1 MLALQ
6 GPQVSRLQ
14 LLGAAL
20 DQSKDMVIVTEAQ
33 ASPVTGRRPIVYVN
47 QALLRHTGYSAAEML
62 GHSPSMLQG
71 PATDPAAVSRMSK
84 RLDQGL
90 PVYEKLLN
98 YRKDGSTYITE
109 LHITPFAGESG
120 EVTHFLSVQRDISE
134 RAALSQALEQK
145 TAFLETL
152 TEQLP
157 AAVYV
162 FVRHTDGRYS
172 YEFAT
177 SQFYKLFGFDAD
189 VPRVEQVLNAIH
201 PEDVQAVVDSIER
214 AHITAGQWQQRFR
227 VVDSENQSLRTLE
240 GRSFPVYAPNGE
252 SRWYGLLL
260 DVTDQVEMEQT
271 LTEAMFDHEATL
283 AAVPEK
289 LLELTADGVILHAHV
304 RGATLLGQDVNAVL
318 NRRIADLYKG
328 HIVTTFDKALQEA
341 ATQGESAT
349 HELHFVERGHRQY
362 RHLKV
367 VRKERAD
374 HNAAKRLSPTFI
386 ASIND
391 ITHNK
396 QTEKRVR
403 FLVEHDELTHLLN
416 RRGFQGRLNKAH
428 ALTRQAGK
436 AYALIFMDLD
446 HFKHLNDTHG
456 HRAGDAALR
465 EVARRL
471 RQQVSV
477 GDLVARLGGD
487 EFVVLMVRSS
497 PTEAHDDATALA
509 QQIHLAIQQP
519 LVLDELLFSMTCSI
533 GIAVADG
540 SVEDG
545 DDILRWAD
553 LAMYSVKED
562 GRNATRFFSEN
573 VHQGIIERIR
583 LEQALRHA
591 LDRQEL
597 QVVGQPIVDLHKKRL
612 GMECLLRW
620 QPAVGRWVSP
630 AEFIPIAEQTGLIVP
645 IGLWV
650 LEQACKTLQQWQSQ
664 PERVGWF
671 LAVNVSYAQIKQ
683 ADFVDRVATLLQRH
697 GIARGQLKLE
707 MTESLLQEDV
717 EGTIGKLKQLR
728 ALGVTISLDDFG
740 TGYSSLSCLLKL
752 PIDELKMDRSFV
764 LHSLEDPK
772 SATLARLIIQ
782 TAQALGLDVIAEG
795 VETEEQQRFLQD
807 LGCQRFQGY
816 LFGRPA
822 PLG

>member
-1 MLALQ
+1 MLALHD
-6 GPQVSRLQ
+6 PQVSRLQ

-20 DQSKDMVIVTEAQ
+20 DQSKDMVIVTEAEP
-33 ASPVTGRRPIVYVN
+33 SPLTGRRPIVYVN

-71 PATDPAAVSRMSK
+71 PDTDPAVVSRMSQ
-84 RLDQGL
+84 RLAQGL

-98 YRKDGSTYITE
+98 YRKDGSTYHTE
-109 LHITPFAGESG
+109 LHITPFVGESG
-120 EVTHFLSVQRDISE
+120 EVTHFLSVQRDITE
-134 RAALSQALEQK
+134 RAALSHALEQK

-201 PEDVQAVVDSIER
+201 PDDVQGVVDSIER

-227 VVDSENQSLRTLE
+227 VVDSESQSLRTLE

-260 DVTDQVEMEQT
+260 DVTDQVEMAEA
-271 LTEAMFDHEATL
+271 LTEAMHDHEATL

-289 LLELTADGVILHAHV
+289 LLELDAKGAVLHAHI
-304 RGATLLGQDVNAVL
+304 RGATLLGLDVNTVL

-328 HIVTTFDKALQEA
+328 HIATTFSKALQEA
-341 ATQGESAT
+341 AEQGVSAT
-349 HELHFVERGHRQY
+349 HELYFVERGHRQY

-367 VRKERAD
+367 ARKERAG
-374 HNAAKRLSPTFI
+374 HGAAKRLEPTFI
-386 ASIND
+386 ASVTD
-391 ITHNK
+391 ITRNK
-396 QTEKRVR
+396 QAEKRVR

-416 RRGFQGRLNKAH
+416 RQGFQGRLNKAH
-428 ALTRQAGK
+428 ALTREAGK

-456 HRAGDAALR
+456 HRAGDA
-465 EVARRL
+465 
-471 RQQVSV
+471 
-477 GDLVARLGGD
+477 
-487 EFVVLMVRSS
+487 
-497 PTEAHDDATALA
+497 TALA
-509 QQIHLAIQQP
+509 QQIHRAIQQP

-562 GRNATRFFSEN
+562 GRNAIRFFSEN

-630 AEFIPIAEQTGLIVP
+630 AEFIPIAEQSGLIVP

-664 PERVGWF
+664 PERVSWF
-671 LAVNVSYAQIKQ
+671 MAVNVSYAQIKQ
-683 ADFVDRVATLLQRH
+683 PDFVGQVATLLQCH
-697 GIARGQLKLE
+697 GIAPGQLKLE
-707 MTESLLQEDV
+707 MTESMLQEDV
-717 EGTIGKLKQLR
+717 EGTIDKLKQLR

-740 TGYSSLSCLLKL
+740 TGYSSLSYLLKL

-764 LHSLEDPK
+764 LNALVQPQ
-772 SATLARLIIQ
+772 SAILARLIIQ

-795 VETEEQQRFLQD
+795 VETEEQHRFLRE
-807 LGCQRFQGY
+807 LGCERFQGY